1 MIFLLLLA
9 SLIAFLGGIHVFYI
23 LVLKRVWGNS
33 QKAEQFK
40 RTTMNK
46 VTFPFVSIIIPVHNE
61 ESVIERRLNNIL
73 ECTYPSD
80 KSEIIVIDSGSK
92 DETAKIVDIKFSNRV
107 KLIVENER
115 KGKAHA
121 INLAL
126 GSCHGEI
133 VILTDGPT
141 LYEKTTISEIVAPF
155 QDPSIGGVTV
165 LCKIPNS
172 SENQITKTDSILWS
186 YKDRIRIMESKIYST
201 TWLSGEACA
210 FRRNLIDHIP
220 EDTLADDSNIAMQ
233 LISKGQRVIVNEN
246 SFYAEKSPS
255 TLDDYLKVKVRRA
268 LGGMRET
275 LRFRYFLFNRKF
287 GSFGLIIFP
296 YRFFTDI
303 VSPIISILIAALVI
317 PAFIDVYNELGP
329 GITILIAVITFG
341 CAFVV
346 RGKFMP
352 FIYVQLIMSLA
363 LISLLN
369 GKIDVNWFQSKT
381 IRYT

>member
-1 MIFLLLLA
+1 
-9 SLIAFLGGIHVFYI
+9 
-23 LVLKRVWGNS
+23 
-33 QKAEQFK
+33 
-40 RTTMNK
+40 
-46 VTFPFVSIIIPVHNE
+46 
-61 ESVIERRLNNIL
+61 
-73 ECTYPSD
+73 
-80 KSEIIVIDSGSK
+80 
-92 DETAKIVDIKFSNRV
+92 
-107 KLIVENER
+107 
-115 KGKAHA
+115 
-121 INLAL
+121 
-126 GSCHGEI
+126 
-133 VILTDGPT
+133 
-141 LYEKTTISEIVAPF
+141 
-155 QDPSIGGVTV
+155 
-165 LCKIPNS
+165 
-172 SENQITKTDSILWS
+172 
-186 YKDRIRIMESKIYST
+186 MESKIYST

-210 FRRNLIDHIP
+210 FRRNLIESYP
-220 EDTLADDSNIAMQ
+220 RGYLGRYYSNIAMQ

-255 TLDDYLKVKVRRA
+255 TLDDYLKVKVRTA